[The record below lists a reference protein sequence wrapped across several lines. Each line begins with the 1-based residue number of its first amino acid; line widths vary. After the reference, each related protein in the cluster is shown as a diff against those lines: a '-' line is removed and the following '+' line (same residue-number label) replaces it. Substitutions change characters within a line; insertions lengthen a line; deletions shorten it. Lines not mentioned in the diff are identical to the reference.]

1 METNV
6 RVMLGV
12 LVCTSWVAGAALAMQ
27 ASYDE
32 LMGKLHGFQESR
44 VLLTAIELDIF
55 TAVGQGATPA
65 QVAVRLRTN
74 QRSTETFLN
83 ALTAMG
89 TLTKNNGVFHNTPVT
104 ARYFVEGSPDNQR
117 LPLLHTVHM
126 WTAWNNLTQS
136 VRAGTAA
143 GYQEMAD
150 RDEEWTRA
158 FITAMHRG
166 ALEQA
171 AAVVQTV
178 GAEGVFRL
186 LDVGGGSGA
195 YSIAFAKANPK
206 LRAEVLDLPT
216 VVPIAQKY
224 IAEAGVADRVTTRVG
239 DLRTDKF
246 GQDYNLIFL
255 SAICHMLSPEE
266 NRDLFKR
273 CYRALAS
280 RGRIVIRDFFLEPD
294 KTAPKWVALFALNML
309 VGTQGGGCYTKE
321 EYTAWLRLAGC
332 QEVEI
337 LGSSGMITGRR

>member
-74 QRSTETFLN
+74 QRSTSTFLN

-178 GAEGVFRL
+178 GA
-186 LDVGGGSGA
+186 
-195 YSIAFAKANPK
+195 
-206 LRAEVLDLPT
+206 
-216 VVPIAQKY
+216 
-224 IAEAGVADRVTTRVG
+224 
-239 DLRTDKF
+239 
-246 GQDYNLIFL
+246 
-255 SAICHMLSPEE
+255 
-266 NRDLFKR
+266 
-273 CYRALAS
+273 
-280 RGRIVIRDFFLEPD
+280 
-294 KTAPKWVALFALNML
+294 
-309 VGTQGGGCYTKE
+309 
-321 EYTAWLRLAGC
+321 
-332 QEVEI
+332 
-337 LGSSGMITGRR
+337 